1 MRFLRNFLRNIIF
14 LVKRKSGTGDLR
26 AGVPIEIEG
35 LGTTFSGKYDVDPKT
50 HEIEEDNYE
59 TEFETK
65 RSQDSD

>member
-14 LVKRKSGTGDLR
+14 EVKRKNGTGDLR
-26 AGVPIEIEG
+26 ATDPIQIEG
-35 LGTTFSGKYDVDPKT
+35 LGITFPGECYVDPKT

-59 TEFETK
+59 TKFETK